1 MIKHTTET
9 RFESFKRWCGTKALP
24 WLAKN
29 WQWILL
35 PIGILLAISKLKGRP
50 PEVVTSEL
58 VGAGETIVKAN
69 AEATKGVEAAQ
80 EVKNAEVQ
88 AIKEQHSEAVKRL
101 SDEQKS
107 KVTELESNPQELN
120 SFLKG
125 IGKSVGGK

>member
-9 RFESFKRWCGTKALP
+9 RFESFTRWWSVKALP

-35 PIGILLAISKLKGRP
+35 PIGILLAISKLKSRP

-69 AEATKGVEAAQ
+69 AEATQQVEAAA
-80 EVKNAEVQ
+80 KSKDAEIQ
-88 AIKEQHSEAVKRL
+88 DIKEGRAEAVKQL
-101 SDEQKS
+101 SDEQKA
-107 KVTELESNPQELN
+107 KVHDLESSPEALN

-125 IGKSVGGK
+125 VGKSAVGK